1 MTASVADSAANAT
14 PFDSLPSPLDAVNDL
29 RSAARWTL
37 AAAAGV
43 GAVLISGG
51 PLVAVGQVH
60 GVLHAVIAGVGL
72 LVALAG
78 VGLAI
83 WQTSRVLIPQ
93 VTTPT
98 ILMQPSMAQWRAEID
113 ASPADYFGLVATSVK
128 DLLRYQGVAVSL
140 ARKVARETDVDL
152 RMVLEQQLRR
162 VEGHAA
168 RAAPYVRWLL
178 ASAHLWRIQADLR
191 RARQATF
198 VGAVLVVVGAVA
210 FFIAAGGP
218 TYVPVLTPQVTTT
231 PTAPPAPSA
240 HPAASARSTG

>member
-1 MTASVADSAANAT
+1 
-14 PFDSLPSPLDAVNDL
+14 
-29 RSAARWTL
+29 
-37 AAAAGV
+37 
-43 GAVLISGG
+43 
-51 PLVAVGQVH
+51 
-60 GVLHAVIAGVGL
+60 
-72 LVALAG
+72 
-78 VGLAI
+78 
-83 WQTSRVLIPQ
+83 
-93 VTTPT
+93 
-98 ILMQPSMAQWRAEID
+98 
-113 ASPADYFGLVATSVK
+113 VK

-140 ARKVARETDVDL
+140 ARKVARETDVGL

-198 VGAVLVVVGAVA
+198 VGAVLVIVGAVA

>member
-1 MTASVADSAANAT
+1 M
-14 PFDSLPSPLDAVNDL
+14 
-29 RSAARWTL
+29 
-37 AAAAGV
+37 
-43 GAVLISGG
+43 
-51 PLVAVGQVH
+51 
-60 GVLHAVIAGVGL
+60 
-72 LVALAG
+72 ALAG

-98 ILMQPSMAQWRAEID
+98 ILLQPSMAQWRAEID

-168 RAAPYVRWLL
+168 RAAACVRWLL

-210 FFIAAGGP
+210 FLYRCRRARLRPCAHAPGRRRADGASGAVGAPRGVEHAPAG
-218 TYVPVLTPQVTTT
+218 
-231 PTAPPAPSA
+231 
-240 HPAASARSTG
+240 

>member
-14 PFDSLPSPLDAVNDL
+14 PFDSLPSPLDAVDDL

-93 VTTPT
+93 VTT
-98 ILMQPSMAQWRAEID
+98 
-113 ASPADYFGLVATSVK
+113 PADYFGLVATSVK